1 MAQPKPKSFS
11 LTLETIKDT
20 QSILN
25 YIADSALNYR
35 VSLLRRLETVMQ
47 YAEKSSDRSETAK
60 KGQVANRVH
69 GQKQKIGDTEV
80 AVIKMQLETS
90 LAFYAGT
97 FLSGYPIFAATSTK
111 EGEAVAEMLTAL
123 TARDQDEF
131 NWTAELM
138 QCHKDVHMVPVCAAE
153 VYWDKKKGT
162 TVTTNLN
169 STQTNT
175 VAVSAVST
183 YEGNRI
189 KHIPIQNLLVDT
201 SVPPYE
207 VHTRGTFAGYVEK
220 LSYVAM
226 KAEYDN
232 LDPLYTIKVNQ
243 NAIFKVVNP
252 NSVQTD
258 KARTQLYQ
266 YPTVHRSRI
275 EGEAQLAAGE
285 NDWGAFWGGS
295 NKSRTGQSNLVTAP
309 FERVR
314 MYVRIS
320 LKDFGYAEASD
331 DIVVCLLIWINGYL
345 AYFEPMLNSHGY
357 LPIVL
362 GQIDT
367 GDINTSSFCEYL
379 LDLQDLSTAM
389 IKGATDSMRKAIY
402 DRALYDPRRI
412 RPEDINSPLPASK
425 IAVNMNTYNANFDT
439 AYKAIPYVDNVSANL
454 VSFMQLIDR
463 LADRT
468 TGQNQAVQGNFVK
481 GNKTREEF
489 DTVMTNAQARSQLG
503 AVFLEQHFYSGIK
516 TVLRAN
522 YLLYA
527 QADEIQLKDSDKI
540 IPVDPAELRKAAPK
554 YKMASGLMPVTK
566 LAGTEALIQAV
577 QFMSVNPLLS
587 IEYDVGAMIVS
598 ALKQM
603 GVQGLDQYKRPVAD
617 QQRVAALQNPP
628 KETQSGEPSG
638 QQPPAAQ

>member
-1 MAQPKPKSFS
+1 MAQPKPQTFS
-11 LTLETIKDT
+11 LTMHTIKDT

-25 YIADSALNYR
+25 YVANGALNYR

-47 YAEKSSDRSETAK
+47 YAEKSGDRSETAK
-60 KGQVANRVH
+60 KGQAANRVH

-80 AVIKMQLETS
+80 AIVKMQLETS

-97 FLSGYPIFAATSTK
+97 FLSGYPIFAATSTR
-111 EGEAVAEMLTAL
+111 EGEDVAEMLTAL
-123 TARDQDEF
+123 TSRDQDEF

-138 QCHKDVHMVPVCAAE
+138 QCHKDVHMSPVCGAE
-153 VYWDKKKGT
+153 VFWDKKKAT
-162 TVTTNLN
+162 TVSTNL
-169 STQTNT
+169 STANQS
-175 VAVSAVST
+175 VAVAST
-183 YEGNRI
+183 TAYEGNRI
-189 KHIPIQNLLVDT
+189 KRIPVQNLLIDT

-220 LSYVAM
+220 LSYVSM
-226 KAEYDN
+226 KAMYDN

-243 NAIFKVVNP
+243 NAIFKIVNP
-252 NSVQTD
+252 NDITTE
-258 KARTQLYQ
+258 KAVTQLYR
-266 YPTVHRSRI
+266 YPDVHRVRI
-275 EGEAQLAAGE
+275 EGEANVAAGE
-285 NDWGAFWGGS
+285 TNWAEWWGGANNNRANS
-295 NKSRTGQSNLVTAP
+295 SNLVTSP
-309 FERVR
+309 FEVVKL
-314 MYVRIS
+314 YVRIS
-320 LKDFGYAEASD
+320 LKDFGYDSATE
-331 DIVVCLLIWINGYL
+331 DIVVCQLIWVNGYL
-345 AYFEPMLNSHGY
+345 AYFEPMLNGHGY
-357 LPIVL
+357 LPIIV

-367 GDINTSSFCEYL
+367 GDINTTSFCEYL

-412 RPEDINSPLPASK
+412 RPDDINSSMPASK
-425 IAVNMNTYNANFDT
+425 IAVNMNTYNANFDN
-439 AYKAIPYVDNVSANL
+439 AYKAIPYIDNISGNL
-454 VSFMQLIDR
+454 ISFMQLVDR

-527 QADEIQLKDSDKI
+527 QADDIQVKDSDKI
-540 IPVDPAELRKAAPK
+540 VPIDPAALRKAAPK
-554 YKMASGLMPVTK
+554 YKMASGLMPVAK

-577 QFMSVNPLLS
+577 QFMSINPMLS
-587 IEYDVGAMIVS
+587 IEYDVGAMLIS
-598 ALKQM
+598 AIKQM
-603 GVQGLDQYKRPVAD
+603 GVQGLDQYKRSVAE
-617 QQRVAALQNPP
+617 QQRMAALQ
-628 KETQSGEPSG
+628 
-638 QQPPAAQ
+638 QPPQEPEEGAPDGRPATAA

>member
-11 LTLETIKDT
+11 LTLDTIKDA
-20 QSILN
+20 QSILK
-25 YIADSALNYR
+25 YVADSALGYR
-35 VSLLRRLETVMQ
+35 VSLLRRMETCMQ
-47 YAEKSSDRSETAK
+47 YAEKSGDRSETAK
-60 KGQVANRVH
+60 RGQVANRVQ

-80 AVIKMQLETS
+80 AIIKMQMETS

-111 EGEAVAEMLTAL
+111 DGENVAEMLTAL
-123 TARDQDEF
+123 TSRDQDEF

-138 QCHKDVHMVPVCAAE
+138 QCHKDVHLTPICAAE

-162 TVTTNLN
+162 TVTTSLDGNNN
-169 STQTNT
+169 S
-175 VAVSAVST
+175 VAVSSVTS

-189 KHIPIQNLLVDT
+189 KHIPAQNLLIDT

-243 NAIFKVVNP
+243 NAIFKVINP
-252 NSVQTD
+252 NAVQTD
-258 KARTQLYQ
+258 RASTQLYM

-275 EGEAQLAAGE
+275 EGEAAVAAGE

-295 NKSRTGQSNLVTAP
+295 NKNRVGQTNLVTSP

-320 LKDFGYAEASD
+320 LKDFGYAEATD

-345 AYFEPMLNSHGY
+345 AYFEPMLNGHGY
-357 LPIVL
+357 LPIVI
-362 GQIDT
+362 GQTDT
-367 GDINTSSFCEYL
+367 GDVNTSSFCEYL

-412 RPEDINSPLPASK
+412 RPEDINSPMPASK
-425 IAVNMNTYNANFDT
+425 IAVNMNSYNADFDT
-439 AYKAIPYVDNVSANL
+439 AYKSIPYVDNVSGNL
-454 VSFMQLIDR
+454 ISFMQLVDR

-527 QADEIQLKDSDKI
+527 QADDIQIPNSDKI
-540 IPVDPAELRKAAPK
+540 VPVDPAVLRKQAPK
-554 YKMASGLMPVTK
+554 YKMASGLMPVAK

-577 QFMSVNPLLS
+577 QFMSINPMLS
-587 IEYDVGAMIVS
+587 IEYDVGAMLIS
-598 ALKQM
+598 AIKQM
-603 GVQGLDQYKRPVAD
+603 GVQGLDQYKRPVEE
-617 QQRVAALQNPP
+617 QQRIAALQQPP
-628 KETQSGEPSG
+628 QEPEGGPSG
-638 QQPPAAQ
+638 QPPAAQ